1 MSAVFRLIAA
11 AAAFVAGHWILVQTA
26 LFYFIA
32 LGDRKPNL
40 PREVKQRRR
49 SSRIK

>member
-1 MSAVFRLIAA
+1 MSAVFRLFAA
-11 AAAFVAGHWILVQTA
+11 AIASVAGHWILVQTA

-32 LGDRKPNL
+32 LGDRKPNP